1 MPAIVV
7 TRTVIDPVNGTFAV
21 TVVFR
26 RGFGGRVAFACH
38 AAMDGTSAEG

>member
-7 TRTVIDPVNGTFAV
+7 TRTIIDPVNGTFAV

-26 RGFGGRVAFACH
+26 RGFGACH
-38 AAMDGTSAEG
+38 AAMNGTSAEG